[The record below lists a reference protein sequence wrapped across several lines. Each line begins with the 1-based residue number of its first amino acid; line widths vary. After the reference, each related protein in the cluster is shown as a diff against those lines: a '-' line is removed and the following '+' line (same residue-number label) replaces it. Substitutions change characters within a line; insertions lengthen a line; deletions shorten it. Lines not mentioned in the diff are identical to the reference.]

1 MLIII
6 VSIIILFFIWASA
19 DIRSGV
25 YLRCICKGNRKEK
38 VTAFTFD
45 DGPDPV
51 HTPKIL
57 NILKENNIKATFFLI
72 GSKVEVYPEIVKR
85 IYDEGHLIG
94 NHTYSHSARY
104 TLWTSNRIYEDI
116 QRANDRIYKT
126 IGQRPT
132 LFRPPFGVTNPLIG
146 NAVKNRFKCIG
157 WSLRSFDTIKHLK
170 RDKISKRIADSIKN
184 GDIVLFHDDREQ
196 SEVLLTLVIDEMKK
210 KGIKVVPLDK
220 LININAYE
228 I

>member
-1 MLIII
+1 MLR
-6 VSIIILFFIWASA
+6 V
-19 DIRSGV
+19 RH
-25 YLRCICKGNRKEK
+25 
-38 VTAFTFD
+38 TFD

-57 NILKENNIKATFFLI
+57 NVLKENNIKATFFLI

-116 QRANDRIYKT
+116 QRANDRIYKI

>member
-1 MLIII
+1 M
-6 VSIIILFFIWASA
+6 
-19 DIRSGV
+19 
-25 YLRCICKGNRKEK
+25 
-38 VTAFTFD
+38 
-45 DGPDPV
+45 
-51 HTPKIL
+51 
-57 NILKENNIKATFFLI
+57 
-72 GSKVEVYPEIVKR
+72 
-85 IYDEGHLIG
+85 
-94 NHTYSHSARY
+94 
-104 TLWTSNRIYEDI
+104 
-116 QRANDRIYKT
+116 
-126 IGQRPT
+126 
-132 LFRPPFGVTNPLIG
+132 FRPPFGVTNPLIG